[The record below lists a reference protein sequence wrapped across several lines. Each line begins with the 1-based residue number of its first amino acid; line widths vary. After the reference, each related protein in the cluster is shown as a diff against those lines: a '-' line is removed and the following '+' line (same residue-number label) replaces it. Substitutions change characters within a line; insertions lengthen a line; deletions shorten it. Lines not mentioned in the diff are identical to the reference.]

1 MSRRLATLLLAAV
14 AAAALNC
21 AIAVAGGGPQNVALL
36 VNSNDPDSL
45 AVANCY
51 IELRQIPA
59 TNVVYIPWKGDDR
72 STSGVLFRDSIM
84 KPALAELEQ
93 RGVLPQIDCIA
104 FSSGFPYLIDCA
116 RMWPNEQFPKTSRPV
131 TSLTS
136 AAYLSQFLFAER
148 KEMFLG
154 NVNLYYAP
162 TVAGKTKSRAFS
174 ASEGWGP
181 NGPEPGGLK
190 YYLSTAL
197 GITHGQGNTV
207 DEVIASL
214 RRSKGADGANY
225 RGTIYYM
232 ANNNVRSK
240 VRDAGY
246 RDAVAELAA
255 LGVRGVV
262 DQGTAPLA
270 KLDVAGLTTGT
281 PHLLLRDSGSTILP
295 GALVD
300 NLTSAGGQM
309 MLREEVNPQT
319 RISEFIRLGAAGASG
334 TVCEPFALAAK
345 FPSPALHVHYARG
358 CSLAESYYQSV
369 AAPCHLLIIGDPL
382 CHPWAKTPKVSLPGF
397 DVTTPLK
404 GTVTLTPSAAYPDS
418 RQASRFEA
426 IVDGVRTAT
435 ANPGQPLTIDTT
447 KLVDGWHDLWVV
459 AVDNTPI
466 AVQGGWV
473 GVVEVRNGKGSVL
486 LSVVT
491 PSVGIDES
499 VVLKVTATQKGDVE
513 VFQNSE
519 SLATVAGGEGEVSI
533 PAKTL
538 GRGKVKLT
546 AIQAGTPGI
555 RSRSLTVEIR

>member
-1 MSRRLATLLLAAV
+1 MSRRLATPLLAAV
-14 AAAALNC
+14 AAFVMNC
-21 AIAVAGGGPQNVALL
+21 SNAVAGGGPQNVALL
-36 VNSNDPDSL
+36 VNSSDLNSL

-59 TNVVYIPWKGDDR
+59 TNVVYIDWKADDR
-72 STSGVLFRDSIM
+72 STSGAVFRDKIM
-84 KPALAELEQ
+84 KPALAELEK

-116 RMWPNEQFPKTSRPV
+116 RMWPDEQFPKTSRPV

-136 AAYLSQFLFAER
+136 AAFLYEFLFAER

-162 TVAGKTKSRAFS
+162 TVAGKTKSRAFT

-181 NGPEPGGLK
+181 SGPTPGGLN
-190 YYLSTAL
+190 YYLTTAL

-214 RRSKGADGANY
+214 RRAKAADGANY
-225 RGTIYYM
+225 RGTIYYTV
-232 ANNNVRSK
+232 NKNIRSK
-240 VRDAGY
+240 VRDPGY

-255 LGVRGVV
+255 IGVKGVV
-262 DQGTAPLA
+262 EQGTAPLA
-270 KLDVAGLTTGT
+270 KPDIAGLTTGT
-281 PHLLLRDSGSTILP
+281 PHLVLRDSGSMILP
-295 GALVD
+295 GALID

-334 TVCEPFALAAK
+334 TVVEPYALAAK

-382 CHPWAKTPKVSLPGF
+382 CHPWAKTPKVSVPGF
-397 DVTTPLK
+397 DATTPLK
-404 GTVTLTPSAAYPDS
+404 GSVTLTPSAAYPDS

-447 KLVDGWHDLWVV
+447 KLADGWHDLWVV

-491 PSVGIDES
+491 PSVTIDDTI
-499 VVLKVTATQKGDVE
+499 VLKVAATESGAVE
-513 VFQNSE
+513 IFHNSQLLG
-519 SLATVAGGEGEVSI
+519 SVTGSQGEVSV
-533 PAKTL
+533 PAKML

-546 AIQAGTPGI
+546 AIQAGTPGV
-555 RSRSLTVEIR
+555 RSRSLIMEIK

>member
-14 AAAALNC
+14 AASVLNC

-36 VNSNDPDSL
+36 VNSNDPNSL

-59 TNVVYIPWKGDDR
+59 TNVVYIPWKGNDR
-72 STSGVLFRDSIM
+72 GTSGLLFRDAIM

-116 RMWPNEQFPKTSRPV
+116 RMWPNEQFDRTSRPV

-136 AAYLSQFLFAER
+136 AAYLYQFLLAER

-154 NVNLYYAP
+154 SVNLYYAP
-162 TVAGKTKSRAFS
+162 TVAGKTKSRAFT

-197 GITHGQGNTV
+197 GVTHGQGNTV

-214 RRSKGADGANY
+214 RRSKKADGADY

-255 LGVRGVV
+255 IGVNGVV

-270 KLDVAGLTTGT
+270 KPDVAGLTTGT

-309 MLREEVNPQT
+309 MLREETNPQT

-334 TVCEPFALAAK
+334 TVVEPFALAAK

-358 CSLAESYYQSV
+358 CSLAESYYLSV

-382 CHPWAKTPKVSLPGF
+382 CHPWAKTPKVSVPGF
-397 DVTTPLK
+397 DATKPLK
-404 GTVTLTPSAAYPDS
+404 GDVALTPAAAYPDG

-447 KLVDGWHDLWVV
+447 KLADGWHDLWVV

-473 GVVEVRNGKGSVL
+473 GGVEVRNGKGSVL

-491 PSVGIDES
+491 PSAGIDES
-499 VVLKVTATQKGDVE
+499 VVLKVTATEKGDVE

-546 AIQAGTPGI
+546 AIQAGTPGV